1 MNCSG
6 GYEPRRT
13 TACSDRGSLIAAD
26 DIIVASCGVTRP
38 RRVRWCICRSPHYQG
53 LFAARTCVTPIIIFG
68 RRGRQVGGRHL
79 PPGIA
84 RERERSANSFR
95 SANRRYPRGHNPSS
109 RHQHSQGFY
118 CRGRLA
124 ADSWR
129 AQRLPA
135 LPPPCRRNTLSKRP
149 ICSVT
154 ISIACSLVSGSAI
167 GTPALIAS
175 SWRTAAARDR
185 RASATKSIVSTRFLP
200 CFAQA

>member
-1 MNCSG
+1 
-6 GYEPRRT
+6 
-13 TACSDRGSLIAAD
+13 
-26 DIIVASCGVTRP
+26 
-38 RRVRWCICRSPHYQG
+38 
-53 LFAARTCVTPIIIFG
+53 VTPIIIFG

-149 ICSVT
+149 ICSV
-154 ISIACSLVSGSAI
+154 ISLSLALLSAAQQSERRRELLPVGGLQQREI
-167 GTPALIAS
+167 VARPPLSPSSPRVFFHALLKRSTDFAYARLRES
-175 SWRTAAARDR
+175 HAAPLLTT
-185 RASATKSIVSTRFLP
+185 RAGR
-200 CFAQA
+200 